1 MLFVAKKLIMSKL
14 NIEKWLSDFIETAK
28 KHDFKN
34 HIDLISKNISTYGMP
49 GGKTLNYD
57 DWKTRRKNEL
67 QSGLLKNLRYD
78 KLCIKNIGLSR
89 LIFKIEEIM
98 DSLDG
103 DHVVIHKN
111 IILEQESDNK
121 WRMVEES
128 IKDWKV
134 LNINNLT

>member
-1 MLFVAKKLIMSKL
+1 MSKL